1 MRHSERV
8 GLHGRIT
15 LFSLRED
22 SSATSSEIIDFLQRL
37 SNHPTWRFAL
47 GFLGLAR
54 SQAGDHLEL
63 PLAPVACDRPRS
75 CGTN

>member
-22 SSATSSEIIDFLQRL
+22 SSATSSEIIDFLQGL
-37 SNHPTWRFAL
+37 SNHQTWRFV
-47 GFLGLAR
+47 LGLFGLTR
-54 SQAGDHLEL
+54 RILG
-63 PLAPVACDRPRS
+63 
-75 CGTN
+75 